1 MLSNNNNC
9 CITIKLSYTMVKK
22 MNKKITFV
30 LVLALAAFLVMG
42 SASAGLFDFLGGG
55 EDTVKIGYLPSDH
68 DAALFVADAQG
79 LYKDKG
85 INTELVQFNNGG
97 DLMTAMASGDVDV
110 GYVGISPVLSSV
122 SAGVPVKI
130 ISAAQVEGS
139 GIVVTNDSHIDD
151 AKDLA
156 GKTVATPGEASIQH
170 VLLAAYLK
178 ANGMSLDD
186 VNESAMKV
194 PSINDALKTGNLP
207 AAITFQPYVS
217 LGETDANIHKL
228 ADSSEI
234 VPGHPCCVVV
244 ASDDFLN
251 KSADKAKDIVAIH
264 KEATVFINKNIEDG
278 KTEEIVKLLPEDIVA
293 DPAAEAESLESFP
306 FIFGLS
312 NEYKANVDVFQQ
324 LEVDL
329 GILNQTVSQ
338 EDLYWEA

>member
-1 MLSNNNNC
+1 
-9 CITIKLSYTMVKK
+9 
-22 MNKKITFV
+22 MNKKITLV

-42 SASAGLFDFLGGG
+42 SASAGLFDFLGG
-55 EDTVKIGYLPSDH
+55 DSNTVKIGYLPSDH

-122 SAGVPVKI
+122 AAGVPVKV
-130 ISAAQVEGS
+130 ISSAQIEGS
-139 GIVVTNDSHIDD
+139 GILVTKDSNIAD
-151 AKDLA
+151 AQDLD
-156 GKTVATPGEASIQH
+156 GKTVATPGDASIQH

-186 VNESAMKV
+186 VKESAMKV

-217 LGETDANIHKL
+217 LGVTDDNIDEL
-228 ADSSEI
+228 VDSADI
-234 VPGHPCCVVV
+234 VPGHPCCVVA
-244 ASDDFLN
+244 ASDDFLKN
-251 KSADKAKDIVAIH
+251 NEQTAKDIVAIH
-264 KEATVFINKNIEDG
+264 KEATKFINDNVEAGTTD
-278 KTEEIVKLLPEDIVA
+278 EVVKLLPKDIVA
-293 DPAAEAESLESFP
+293 DADAEADSLESFP
-306 FIFGLS
+306 FVYGLD
-312 NEYKANVDVFQQ
+312 NEYKANVDVFQNM
-324 LEVDL
+324 EVDL
-329 GILNQTVSQ
+329 GILNETISH

>member
-1 MLSNNNNC
+1 
-9 CITIKLSYTMVKK
+9 

-55 EDTVKIGYLPSDH
+55 SDTVKIGYLPSDH

-79 LYKDKG
+79 LYKNKG

-122 SAGVPVKI
+122 SAGVPVKV
-130 ISAAQVEGS
+130 ISAAQIEGS
-139 GIVVTNDSHIDD
+139 GIIVTDDSNIED

-156 GKTVATPGEASIQH
+156 GKTIATPGEASIQH

-178 ANGMSLDD
+178 TNGMSLDD

-217 LGETDANIHKL
+217 LGEADDNIDEL
-228 ADSSEI
+228 VDSSEI
-234 VPGHPCCVVV
+234 MPKHPCCVVV
-244 ASDDFLN
+244 ASDDFIKN
-251 KSADKAKDIVAIH
+251 NENTTKDIVAIH
-264 KEATVFINKNIEDG
+264 KEATTFINKNIEDG
-278 KTEEIVKLLPEDIVA
+278 KTSEVVKLLPKDIVA
-293 DPAAEAESLESFP
+293 DEDAEVKSLESFP
-306 FIFGLS
+306 FIFGLDDS
-312 NEYKANVDVFQQ
+312 YKADVDTFQQ

-329 GILNQTVSQ
+329 GILNETISH